1 MYELNGEEITLET
14 LQSYA
19 NEFGMDVDSYIEFMK
34 KQGLVEKT
42 EGVAATDAAV
52 TPTTDTESA
61 SENIFSELPEVTKED
76 VGLGER
82 YFVDRFNK
90 TYEGIGYKA
99 TQATLNEVEAAG
111 FQTSF
116 IGRLLSSDDKEYK
129 GDFQDFVT
137 ITSPPDADGN
147 TTKKTVKVDKD
158 FGLPRFFMGDET
170 EEVGDMQKIEGLGF
184 NFGGKTAREINEFIQ
199 SNLKNSNVNPE
210 TYSYAWNMANTKP
223 VVIDGK
229 ERKLD
234 DLNPEELTQHV
245 ENIFADIIGS
255 GNIPGAK
262 KIQED
267 IEPEIQKF
275 SNELLEVYKEKVAS
289 GELDYQEATNE
300 FNEAVSKR
308 YGELFEESD
317 EWKKLTSTLEKAVGS
332 RFNKDFTDKIRIE
345 AENEHLPDWVANNFS
360 EDFVRQA
367 YITSRIKIPKTIDET
382 QILFR
387 ARELNDVREEIK
399 ELSLNPEAKY
409 DSDGEPTNFV
419 TNQDRINYLE
429 SREARLNQLIG
440 NDLLQQNEYQQKL
453 KDLKVPSAFG
463 KTIDDPDLTLDE
475 WQGMLGDQTV
485 QMIGAMFTGGG
496 STFVQEGGGAAFEI
510 LEVEAAKK
518 MKGMSIE
525 DFFGKDPDDIEGVKK
540 KFNLD
545 DSGNKKPTSEDIEM
559 KLKAFRE
566 LPFEDIIENGK
577 VKVRGRKS
585 RIQDVIDSG
594 EVDMTEALFVGGI
607 TAGLDLVST
616 FSTFKGATKLIP
628 KSLLRDIGGG
638 RLSQAYK
645 TFTKPTKDVLG
656 KKAASPAKTLAVVTG
671 VETGTEMAQEVTSM
685 SGVKAATGY
694 FPSKDKALKRIYEA
708 GAQALLTTGPITVG
722 GQIATTTFNETV
734 LTRIKGL
741 PQASMRQAINARK
754 DQLRQQNAAG
764 FITEDQMLDQFTEL
778 EAIENSIA
786 KLKQTNFLDLNE
798 RTKVVELFRK
808 LQEEQKNI
816 EKLNKDAKESKTR
829 IDAFDLSGKPGEGAN
844 FKTAEELALEDA
856 SANAKKIKD
865 QIQEIYMQNSLIRN
879 GLRTAEII
887 NSIKEGPLKDVKMRV
902 FDDAKEARYN
912 LEILGFSQEQ
922 SGRWRFKGKFLKIS
936 ESDLINRILNGE
948 ANAGFFNMQGQAK
961 TGIFVKQHLKNKIKE
976 GVENSFNAIQ
986 HETLHGLSSDLTF
999 DQLQNIT
1006 NGITKELKNGDA
1018 KMQAALKIVEDQ
1030 LKQLKLSKDNRV
1042 YHDEFLGYLSDA
1054 FHILDIGQ
1062 DYLSKDNSSTLF
1074 NISKYF
1080 QAEHQSLLNTS
1091 ADIVQMNP
1099 ADIIRFI
1106 RDFNLGKTNANI
1118 SMPKPK
1124 GVDAQEEVRPAQ
1136 KQGSLLSEQLY
1147 QQLTRDFENA
1157 VEEYS
1162 SLVSEEEA
1170 KTLAA
1175 NIAATNLQG
1184 EAFNRIP
1191 KNLLEGFTPEDLQDV
1206 VVDFISDPKVL
1217 AKKGEEYNKIKNRGV
1232 VGLLKGYN
1240 LGFEGGVMGYLNSK
1254 QGRFSIFD
1262 LRLIEFVRAHPKYG
1276 NITVSTTQEGVTA
1289 AIDQTIDP
1297 LNPED
1302 ILIQQEEQTQQEER
1316 QSRDGTIMLHE
1327 QAEKAGIPLTPAFE
1341 EALKLFTD
1349 LYQEGK
1355 LTETGLKDL
1364 KKKFPKQYDQIYSLV
1379 QEAFGVEPKPGNLTQ
1394 TDIQNSQRKMQIAT
1408 PTFFRKHVFMK
1419 QYTAGVA
1426 KVDKKGDVVFDKDN
1440 NVVIDKDTQYL
1451 ATGVPSGLQT
1461 QRVTQANNIKAAEDL
1476 FYETIM
1482 RMADK
1487 GPQKGKLIPKRP
1499 KNLVIKKLKNFN
1511 DKFFNENMGIIRG
1524 EVNVKQ
1530 KQSNMSQK
1538 HKGMHHMITLIIMSQ
1553 AARQNMEKGRDFDM
1567 LADGLPSSLAS
1578 DFIYK
1583 LDPELFKEFMG
1594 TYQAINDVMGVYANN
1609 YDKSSLKDVLRN
1621 KLSAAFSNPMITKLT
1636 NVLDPIY
1643 AQYSVDLA
1651 KVEKG
1656 LITVEELPTL
1666 NQTLEAELVQDIV
1679 LSNTLDIR
1687 NDDGTKAQSMDE
1699 VWSNIGHVTKMR
1711 QSTSLFAEQLISDF
1725 GQQKGL
1731 ELIIKYLLPSVVGSG
1746 KIGDGRFD
1754 IIDGAL
1760 VEVGVEK
1767 AGRNR
1772 KKLFKNLEDF
1782 FNSNHGINKLLDDY
1796 LNVELKQTAR
1806 LDKDGNPVQQI
1817 SEVFV
1822 GDTKIKVNTT
1832 LLAQSSSGM
1841 LNKINK
1847 ENEASV
1853 KNESKKQAEEAMQYA
1868 DDIIRFF
1875 NEANYLNDTH
1885 MAMMLNGLNS
1895 DMKSPMRRAAR
1906 FMYVV
1911 DGVETYKNPGQT
1923 LEYEH
1928 MIPAQWQMMRH
1939 VAQVRDGS
1947 LTKENLSELYD
1958 QYTVAIIPKI
1968 MDLVVKNSGFNATMQ
1983 PGYEV
1988 GQHSSGRYYNLRT
2001 LGRSNMF
2008 AIRELDT
2015 NNIFGEYHQ
2024 MMAGNF
2030 DYNYKNYQNADKAIN
2045 TALASEE
2052 VRGMSTFDFD
2062 ETLIDKGDN
2071 FIVAEKDGN
2080 KIKITSAAWPIQGPA
2095 LAEQGYNFDFSDF
2108 INVRGGVAGPLMTKF
2123 KNQIAKYGIDNVFI
2137 LTARPAESAPAIKSW
2152 LETQGV
2158 NMPIENITGLGN
2170 STGEA
2175 KAMWMLEKFAEGY
2188 NDMYFVDD
2196 ALPNVKAVKNV
2207 LDQLDIKSKVR
2218 QAIPLASEEIS
2229 NTFNDILEDVTGI
2242 ESKKRFSQTKAR
2254 KRGAKKGRFRL
2265 FIPPSH
2271 EDFIGLLYNFMGK
2284 GEVGNK
2290 HKEFFEN
2297 TLVRPLNRAY
2307 KELNAAKQA
2316 IATDYKNLIKNS
2328 GDIKKKLRQKLADGD
2343 FTFEDA
2349 VRVYLWDKHGLDIPG
2364 IAPTDQKKLV
2374 EAVMM
2379 DQKLRMFAEVLNVIS
2394 KQDEYIAPYDGWE
2407 GGSIKTDLNEAMG
2420 ATGRKKFFEQFLNN
2434 ANTIFSPENLNKIE
2448 AAYGPNFREALEDM
2462 LYRIETGRNRPQGQG
2477 RMLNKFMNWL
2487 NGSVASVMFLNM
2499 RSALLQQMS
2508 IVNFIN
2514 FADNNIYAA
2523 AKAFANQKQYWNDW
2537 AYIFNS
2543 DFLKERRKGIG
2554 TDINGNDLARSL
2566 QESRNPVAKLFQMLL
2581 RAGFAPTQIA
2591 DNVAI
2596 ATGGSTF
2603 YRNRINSYLKDGL
2616 SQKEAEQRAFEDF
2629 QEIAEETQ
2637 QSAREDKVSMQQ
2649 ASWVGKVI
2657 LNFQNVT
2664 SQYNRISKRS
2674 FLDIKNRRISKGY
2687 KDQRTSDLANIS
2699 RIAYYLAVQNLI
2711 FYGLQS
2717 ALFAAMFDDEEEGLS
2732 EEERLKR
2739 KKVLDKK
2746 YERIIN
2752 GSIDSVLRGSGIFG
2766 AIISVLK
2773 NMAIKYTDERNKDYN
2788 PDESAVLMEAL
2799 NVSPVVGIKARKI
2812 VIAEKTMN
2820 YDKNLIKYM
2829 DTWDIDNPMWQ
2840 ANFAYTEAI
2849 TNAPLAKTHNK
2860 VQNVRD
2866 AIQLETTMLNR
2877 ILMFFGYSKY
2887 NLGVEENIEMQLLEQ
2902 KAKEASKEKKKKK
2915 KKTQQPTFSF

>member
-1 MYELNGEEITLET
+1 
-14 LQSYA
+14 
-19 NEFGMDVDSYIEFMK
+19 
-34 KQGLVEKT
+34 
-42 EGVAATDAAV
+42 
-52 TPTTDTESA
+52 
-61 SENIFSELPEVTKED
+61 
-76 VGLGER
+76 
-82 YFVDRFNK
+82 
-90 TYEGIGYKA
+90 
-99 TQATLNEVEAAG
+99 
-111 FQTSF
+111 
-116 IGRLLSSDDKEYK
+116 
-129 GDFQDFVT
+129 
-137 ITSPPDADGN
+137 
-147 TTKKTVKVDKD
+147 
-158 FGLPRFFMGDET
+158 
-170 EEVGDMQKIEGLGF
+170 
-184 NFGGKTAREINEFIQ
+184 
-199 SNLKNSNVNPE
+199 
-210 TYSYAWNMANTKP
+210 
-223 VVIDGK
+223 
-229 ERKLD
+229 
-234 DLNPEELTQHV
+234 
-245 ENIFADIIGS
+245 
-255 GNIPGAK
+255 
-262 KIQED
+262 
-267 IEPEIQKF
+267 
-275 SNELLEVYKEKVAS
+275 
-289 GELDYQEATNE
+289 
-300 FNEAVSKR
+300 
-308 YGELFEESD
+308 
-317 EWKKLTSTLEKAVGS
+317 
-332 RFNKDFTDKIRIE
+332 
-345 AENEHLPDWVANNFS
+345 
-360 EDFVRQA
+360 
-367 YITSRIKIPKTIDET
+367 
-382 QILFR
+382 
-387 ARELNDVREEIK
+387 
-399 ELSLNPEAKY
+399 
-409 DSDGEPTNFV
+409 
-419 TNQDRINYLE
+419 
-429 SREARLNQLIG
+429 
-440 NDLLQQNEYQQKL
+440 
-453 KDLKVPSAFG
+453 
-463 KTIDDPDLTLDE
+463 
-475 WQGMLGDQTV
+475 
-485 QMIGAMFTGGG
+485 
-496 STFVQEGGGAAFEI
+496 
-510 LEVEAAKK
+510 
-518 MKGMSIE
+518 
-525 DFFGKDPDDIEGVKK
+525 
-540 KFNLD
+540 
-545 DSGNKKPTSEDIEM
+545 
-559 KLKAFRE
+559 
-566 LPFEDIIENGK
+566 
-577 VKVRGRKS
+577 
-585 RIQDVIDSG
+585 
-594 EVDMTEALFVGGI
+594 
-607 TAGLDLVST
+607 
-616 FSTFKGATKLIP
+616 
-628 KSLLRDIGGG
+628 
-638 RLSQAYK
+638 
-645 TFTKPTKDVLG
+645 
-656 KKAASPAKTLAVVTG
+656 
-671 VETGTEMAQEVTSM
+671 
-685 SGVKAATGY
+685 
-694 FPSKDKALKRIYEA
+694 
-708 GAQALLTTGPITVG
+708 
-722 GQIATTTFNETV
+722 
-734 LTRIKGL
+734 
-741 PQASMRQAINARK
+741 
-754 DQLRQQNAAG
+754 
-764 FITEDQMLDQFTEL
+764 
-778 EAIENSIA
+778 
-786 KLKQTNFLDLNE
+786 
-798 RTKVVELFRK
+798 
-808 LQEEQKNI
+808 
-816 EKLNKDAKESKTR
+816 
-829 IDAFDLSGKPGEGAN
+829 
-844 FKTAEELALEDA
+844 
-856 SANAKKIKD
+856 
-865 QIQEIYMQNSLIRN
+865 
-879 GLRTAEII
+879 
-887 NSIKEGPLKDVKMRV
+887 
-902 FDDAKEARYN
+902 
-912 LEILGFSQEQ
+912 
-922 SGRWRFKGKFLKIS
+922 
-936 ESDLINRILNGE
+936 
-948 ANAGFFNMQGQAK
+948 
-961 TGIFVKQHLKNKIKE
+961 
-976 GVENSFNAIQ
+976 
-986 HETLHGLSSDLTF
+986 
-999 DQLQNIT
+999 
-1006 NGITKELKNGDA
+1006 
-1018 KMQAALKIVEDQ
+1018 
-1030 LKQLKLSKDNRV
+1030 
-1042 YHDEFLGYLSDA
+1042 
-1054 FHILDIGQ
+1054 
-1062 DYLSKDNSSTLF
+1062 
-1074 NISKYF
+1074 
-1080 QAEHQSLLNTS
+1080 
-1091 ADIVQMNP
+1091 
-1099 ADIIRFI
+1099 
-1106 RDFNLGKTNANI
+1106 
-1118 SMPKPK
+1118 
-1124 GVDAQEEVRPAQ
+1124 
-1136 KQGSLLSEQLY
+1136 
-1147 QQLTRDFENA
+1147 
-1157 VEEYS
+1157 
-1162 SLVSEEEA
+1162 
-1170 KTLAA
+1170 
-1175 NIAATNLQG
+1175 
-1184 EAFNRIP
+1184 
-1191 KNLLEGFTPEDLQDV
+1191 
-1206 VVDFISDPKVL
+1206 
-1217 AKKGEEYNKIKNRGV
+1217 
-1232 VGLLKGYN
+1232 
-1240 LGFEGGVMGYLNSK
+1240 
-1254 QGRFSIFD
+1254 
-1262 LRLIEFVRAHPKYG
+1262 
-1276 NITVSTTQEGVTA
+1276 
-1289 AIDQTIDP
+1289 
-1297 LNPED
+1297 
-1302 ILIQQEEQTQQEER
+1302 
-1316 QSRDGTIMLHE
+1316 MLHE

-1341 EALKLFTD
+1341 KALELLTD

-1364 KKKFPKQYDQIYSLV
+1364 KKKFPKQYDQVYSLV
-1379 QEAFGVEPKPGNLTQ
+1379 QEAFDVKPKPGNLTQ
-1394 TDIQNSQRKMQIAT
+1394 ADIQNSQRKMQIAT
-1408 PTFFRKHVFMK
+1408 PTFFRKYVFMK

-1426 KVDKKGDVVFDKDN
+1426 KVDANGNVVFDKDN

-1461 QRVTQANNIKAAEDL
+1461 QRVTQANNIKVAEDL

-1499 KNLVIKKLKNFN
+1499 KNLVIKKLKNFD

-1524 EVNVKQ
+1524 EVNIKQ
-1530 KQSNMSQK
+1530 KESNMSQK
-1538 HKGMHHMITLIIMSQ
+1538 HRGVHHMMTLELMSQ
-1553 AARQNMEKGRDFDM
+1553 AARQNMPKGRDFDM

-1594 TYQAINDVMGVYANN
+1594 TYQAINDVMGIYANS

-1666 NQTLEAELVQDIV
+1666 NQTLETELVQDIV

-1711 QSTSLFAEQLISDF
+1711 QSTSLFAEKLISDF

-1731 ELIIKYLLPSVVGSG
+1731 ELIVKYLLPSVVGSG
-1746 KIGDGRFD
+1746 RIADGRFD
-1754 IIDGAL
+1754 VIDGVL
-1760 VEVGVEK
+1760 VEVGIEK
-1767 AGRNR
+1767 ASRNR

-1782 FNSNHGINKLLDDY
+1782 FNSDHGVGKLLDGY
-1796 LNVELKQTAR
+1796 LNVELKQINK
-1806 LDKDGNPVQQI
+1806 LDKDGNPVKQI
-1817 SEVFV
+1817 SEIFV
-1822 GDTKIKVNTT
+1822 GDTKIEINTT
-1832 LLAQSSSGM
+1832 LLAQKSSSM
-1841 LNKINK
+1841 LSKISK
-1847 ENEASV
+1847 QGELSV
-1853 KNESKKQAEEAMQYA
+1853 KNESKKQAEEAMQYV

-1885 MAMMLNGLNS
+1885 VAMMLNGLNS

-1911 DGVETYKNPGQT
+1911 EGVETYKNPGQT

-1958 QYTVAIIPKI
+1958 QYTVAIIPRVI
-1968 MDLVVKNSGFNATMQ
+1968 DLVIKNSGFNATMQ
-1983 PGYEV
+1983 PGYEI

-2008 AIRELDT
+2008 AIRELGA

-2024 MMAGNF
+2024 MMAGKF

-2062 ETLIDKGDN
+2062 DTLAYTKSGIRFTKPNNTGKPQPRRKAILLVGPAGAGKTTIINKLGLRKQGFKYVNQDVALDWLSKNSGLPQNMNDFTREQSEKWRDLQYEAASTAKDKAAKLRGKGDGVIIDSTGGDIRAVSRD
-2071 FIVAEKDGN
+2071 FKDAGYDVQVLYVN
-2080 KIKITSAAWPIQGPA
+2080 SSLENA
-2095 LAEQGYNFDFSDF
+2095 LARNKARTERRLTDTTVRNSYEKVQKSLKGIKELVNFFPYSVKEFVEVNVDNIKQGEALPASFVEKVNNFTTGYIKERINAEEFAAKGAELLAQGAKFDFSEFNKVVD
-2108 INVRGGVAGPLMTKF
+2108 GTPGPLLQKM
-2123 KNQIAKYGIDNVFI
+2123 KNQIEKYGAENVYV
-2137 LTARPAESAPAIKSW
+2137 LTARPAESAGPIQQFLKD
-2152 LETQGV
+2152 QGV
-2158 NMPIENITGLGN
+2158 NIPLENITGLGN

-2196 ALPNVKAVKNV
+2196 AISNVEAVKNV

-2218 QAIPLASEEIS
+2218 QATSLASEEIS

-2284 GEVGNK
+2284 GEAGNK
-2290 HKEFFEN
+2290 HREFFEN

-2537 AYIFNS
+2537 AFIFNS

-2566 QESRNPVAKLFQMLL
+2566 QDSRNPVAKLFQMLL

-2664 SQYNRISKRS
+2664 SQYNRIGKRS

-2699 RIAYYLAVQNLI
+2699 RIAYYFAVQNLI

-2746 YERIIN
+2746 SERIIN

-2773 NMAIKYTDERNKDYN
+2773 NMAIKYADERNKDYN

-2812 VIAEKTMN
+2812 VIAEKTIN
-2820 YDKNLIKYM
+2820 YDKNLIEYM

-2840 ANFAYTEAI
+2840 ANFAYTEAV

-2902 KAKEASKEKKKKK
+2902 KAKEASKEKKRKK

>member
-34 KQGLVEKT
+34 GQGLVEKT

-99 TQATLNEVEAAG
+99 TQATENEVQAAG
-111 FQTSF
+111 FGTTALGS
-116 IGRLLSSDDKEYK
+116 LLSGSDKEYI
-129 GDFQDFVT
+129 GDFRDFVT
-137 ITSPPDADGN
+137 IASPPDADGN
-147 TTKKTVKVDKD
+147 VSKKTVRVDRD
-158 FGLPRFFMGDET
+158 FGIPRFGFGEKAD
-170 EEVGDMQKIEGLGF
+170 EVGSMQQFLGI
-184 NFGGKTAREINEFIQ
+184 NFGGKTADEINEFIQ

-229 ERKLD
+229 EKKLD
-234 DLNPEELTQHV
+234 DLSSEELGQHV
-245 ENIFADIIGS
+245 ENIFTDIIGS
-255 GNIPGAK
+255 GNIPGAQ

-275 SNELLEVYKEKVAS
+275 SNELLEVYKEKVAN

-387 ARELNDVREEIK
+387 TRDLNDVREEIK

-463 KTIDDPDLTLDE
+463 KTIDDPDLTIDE

-485 QMIGAMFTGGG
+485 QMIGAMFSLGG

-525 DFFGKDPDDIEGVKK
+525 DFFGKDPDDVEGVKK

-559 KLKAFRE
+559 KLKAFRA
-566 LPFEDIIENGK
+566 LPFEDVIENGK
-577 VKVRGRKS
+577 VKVKGRKS
-585 RIQDVIDSG
+585 RIQDIIDSG
-594 EVDMTEALFVGGI
+594 EVNMTEAIFVGGI

-628 KSLLRDIGGG
+628 KSLLRDVAKG
-638 RLSQAYK
+638 RFTQAYK
-645 TFTKPTKDVLG
+645 TLTKPTKDVFG
-656 KKAASPAKTLAVVTG
+656 KKAASPAKTIGVVTG
-671 VETGTEMAQEVTSM
+671 IETVTEMAQEVTSM

-722 GQIATTTFNETV
+722 GQTVTTTFNETV

-741 PQASMRQAINARK
+741 PQTSMRQAINARK

-778 EAIENSIA
+778 EAIENSIGTL
-786 KLKQTNFLDLNE
+786 KLSNKLNLEERIEVVNLFKKVKEEQDKVDEIKKNFDEKKNE
-798 RTKVVELFRK
+798 EL
-808 LQEEQKNI
+808 LQE
-816 EKLNKDAKESKTR
+816 KDQVISE
-829 IDAFDLSGKPGEGAN
+829 
-844 FKTAEELALEDA
+844 EELAILEGETAVKKAQDKIRKVFF
-856 SANAKKIKD
+856 ANSFRTNGMRLA
-865 QIQEIYMQNSLIRN
+865 ELIN
-879 GLRTAEII
+879 TAD
-887 NSIKEGPLKDVKMRV
+887 KGPLKDSKMFV
-902 FDDAKEARYN
+902 FDTPEEARYN
-912 LEILGFSQEQ
+912 LEVLGFSQDQ
-922 SGRWRFKGKFLKIS
+922 NGRWRFKGKFTKRS
-936 ESDLINRILNGE
+936 ESNLINRIVNGS
-948 ANAGFFNMQGQAK
+948 ANAGFFNMQGLSK
-961 TGIFVKQHLKNKIKE
+961 TGIFVTKNINEKIDQ
-976 GVENSFNAIQ
+976 GVLNAFNAVQ
-986 HETLHGLSSDLTF
+986 HETMHGLSSDLTF
-999 DQLQNIT
+999 EQLKAIT
-1006 NGITKELKNGDA
+1006 EGLTKEMKAGDA
-1018 KMQAALKIVEDQ
+1018 KMQAALKQVQRI
-1030 LKQLKLSKDNRV
+1030 LKDLELSKDSRT
-1042 YHDEFLGYLSDA
+1042 YHDEFLGYLSDT
-1054 FHILDIGQ
+1054 FHALDINQ
-1062 DYLSKDNSSTLF
+1062 EYLTKDNAASLF
-1074 NISKYF
+1074 NMSKYF
-1080 QAEHQSLLNTS
+1080 QTGYQELLNTS
-1091 ADIVQMNP
+1091 PDVVKMSPSQLI
-1099 ADIIRFI
+1099 DFI
-1106 RDFNLGKTNANI
+1106 RGFNINKQTVNI
-1118 SMPKPK
+1118 SMPK

-1162 SLVSEEEA
+1162 SLVGEEEA

-1184 EAFNRIP
+1184 ETFNRIP
-1191 KNLLEGFTPEDLQDV
+1191 KILLEGFTQEDLQDV

-1232 VGLLKGYN
+1232 VGLLKKYN
-1240 LGFEGGVMGYLNSK
+1240 VGFEGGVMGYLNSK
-1254 QGRFSIFD
+1254 QGGYSIFD
-1262 LRLIEFVRAHPKYG
+1262 LRLAEFVRAHPSYG
-1276 NITVSTTQEGVTA
+1276 NITISTAQEGAIGT
-1289 AIDQTIDP
+1289 IDQVTES
-1297 LNPED
+1297 LSPED

-1364 KKKFPKQYDQIYSLV
+1364 KKKFPKEYNQVYSLV

-1394 TDIQNSQRKMQIAT
+1394 TDIQNSQQKMQIAT

-1426 KVDKKGDVVFDKDN
+1426 KVDEKGDVVFDKDN

-1461 QRVTQANNIKAAEDL
+1461 QRVTQANNIKVAEDL

-1499 KNLVIKKLKNFN
+1499 KNLVIKKLKNFD

-1538 HKGMHHMITLIIMSQ
+1538 HKGMHHMIALIIMSQ

-1666 NQTLEAELVQDIV
+1666 NQTLETELVQDIV

-1711 QSTSLFAEQLISDF
+1711 QSTSLFAEKLISDF

-1754 IIDGAL
+1754 VIDGVL
-1760 VEVGVEK
+1760 VEVGIEK

-1782 FNSNHGINKLLDDY
+1782 FNSDHGINKLLDDY

-1806 LDKDGNPVQQI
+1806 LDKDGNAVQQI

-1822 GDTKIKVNTT
+1822 GDAKIEINTT

-1841 LNKINK
+1841 LNKVGK
-1847 ENEASV
+1847 EGEVSV
-1853 KNESKKQAEEAMQYA
+1853 KNESKKQAEEAMQYV

-1885 MAMMLNGLNS
+1885 VAMMLNGLNS

-1911 DGVETYKNPGQT
+1911 EGVETYKNPGQT

-1958 QYTVAIIPKI
+1958 QYTVAIIPRV
-1968 MDLVVKNSGFNATMQ
+1968 MDLVIKNSGFNATMQ

-2008 AIRELDT
+2008 AIRELGTD
-2015 NNIFGEYHQ
+2015 NMFGEYHQ
-2024 MMAGNF
+2024 TMAGNF

-2045 TALASEE
+2045 TVLASEE

-2071 FIVAEKDGN
+2071 FIIAEKDGN

-2207 LDQLDIKSKVR
+2207 LNQLDIKSKVR

-2290 HKEFFEN
+2290 HREFFEN

-2328 GDIKKKLRQKLADGD
+2328 GDIKKKLRTKLADGD

-2349 VRVYLWDKHGLDIPG
+2349 VRVYLWDKHSLDIPG

-2523 AKAFANQKQYWNDW
+2523 AKAFANQKQYWSDW

-2566 QESRNPVAKLFQMLL
+2566 QDSRNPMAKLFQMLL

-2616 SQKEAEQRAFEDF
+2616 SQKEAERRAFEDF

-2664 SQYNRISKRS
+2664 SQYNRIGKRS

-2699 RIAYYLAVQNLI
+2699 RIAYYFAVQNLI

-2732 EEERLKR
+2732 EEEKIKR

-2746 YERIIN
+2746 SERIIN

-2773 NMAIKYTDERNKDYN
+2773 NMAIKYTDERNKKYN

-2820 YDKNLIKYM
+2820 YDKKLIEYM

-2902 KAKEASKEKKKKK
+2902 KAKEASKEKKRKK